1 MTNCKL
7 SQDMS
12 PQSDVDLE
20 VMWVIFLYAFLGS
33 FMHAMVCTRHDIA
46 PTMRVVNQFIVKL
59 G

>member
-20 VMWVIFLYAFLGS
+20 VMWVIPFPNVIGS
-33 FMHAMVCTRHDIA
+33 FMYEIVCTRHDITQA
-46 PTMRVVNQFIVKL
+46 MGVVNQYMVNL